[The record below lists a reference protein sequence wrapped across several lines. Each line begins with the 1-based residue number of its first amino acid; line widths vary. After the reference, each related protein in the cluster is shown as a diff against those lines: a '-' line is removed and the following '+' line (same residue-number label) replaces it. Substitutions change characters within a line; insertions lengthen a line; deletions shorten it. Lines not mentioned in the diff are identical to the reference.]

1 MRRCPDCRQPYARL
15 MPKVWREVMTETTQI
30 WRCPS
35 HRARVREAPENQK
48 RRLVPFAAPQPQ
60 TIRLRMVDT
69 GTAAAPLP
77 W

>member
-15 MPKVWREVMTETTQI
+15 MPKVW
-30 WRCPS
+30 P
-35 HRARVREAPENQK
+35 RVREAPENQN
-48 RRLVPFAAPQPQ
+48 RRLVPLAAPQPQ